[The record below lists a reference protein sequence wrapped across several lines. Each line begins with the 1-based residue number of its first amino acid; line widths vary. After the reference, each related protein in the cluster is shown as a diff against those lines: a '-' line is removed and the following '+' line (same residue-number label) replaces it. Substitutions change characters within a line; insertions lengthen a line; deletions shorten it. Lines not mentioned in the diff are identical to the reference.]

1 MSSRMINREGGT
13 VNDVRRGGGAE
24 RGAKERNVNRCSFP
38 FIESLFFN
46 ITQIYL

>member
-13 VNDVRRGGGAE
+13 VNDVREGGAG